1 MHQQKS
7 PLEKRMKK
15 LILFILIII
24 TPLCTTTRKEKTKT
38 KKPHKDIIVH
48 NLKDFF
54 LRCEQD
60 VLRAKK
66 VIIEEDIVKNLSH
79 LLRMNNGG
87 KKYYILERENTTKMI
102 RSVTKGVYTDF
113 ILINRKGVVIYTA
126 VNNDI
131 FGKNVR
137 SHLRGTPLLHCY
149 NNIKEGIY
157 FHDISTLSPEIER
170 HSLFVA
176 VKVKGGIS
184 FPGLF
189 VLQVSTRKLVSYME
203 KGSFALSKD
212 GIYRI
217 SRDPDKIQSSYED
230 FGSMDLSRSMSEGT
244 VNTFRNRAGVKFLY
258 RPFTHRNINWMI
270 VSESLNGNG

>member
-1 MHQQKS
+1 
-7 PLEKRMKK
+7 MKK

-24 TPLCTTTRKEKTKT
+24 TPLCKTPRKEAAVSE
-38 KKPHKDIIVH
+38 KPRRDIIVH

-54 LRCEQD
+54 VRCEQD

-66 VIIEEDIVKNLSH
+66 VIVDEDIVKNLSH
-79 LLRMNNGG
+79 LLRMDNGG
-87 KKYYILERENTTKMI
+87 KKFYILERENITRMI
-102 RSVTKGVYTDF
+102 RSVTRGVYTDF

-137 SHLRGTPLLHCY
+137 SHLKSTPLFHCY

-170 HSLFVA
+170 NSLFVA
-176 VKVKGGIS
+176 IKAKGGIS

-189 VLQVSTRKLVSYME
+189 VLQVSTGKLTGYME
-203 KGSFALSKD
+203 RGSFALSMD
-212 GIYRI
+212 GVYRL
-217 SRDPDKIQSSYED
+217 SRDPEKIQSSYED
-230 FGSMDLSRSMSEGT
+230 FNFMNLSGHAPGST
-244 VNTFRNRAGVKFLY
+244 AHTYKNRKGIKFIY

>member
-1 MHQQKS
+1 
-7 PLEKRMKK
+7 MKK
-15 LILFILIII
+15 LILFIFII
-24 TPLCTTTRKEKTKT
+24 TIPLCKTT
-38 KKPHKDIIVH
+38 KKQVPVTEKKERDIIVH

-60 VLRAKK
+60 VLRGKK
-66 VIIEEDIVKNLSH
+66 VIVDEDIVKNLSH
-79 LLRMNNGG
+79 LLRMDSGG
-87 KKYYILERENTTKMI
+87 KKFYILERDNITKMI
-102 RSVTKGVYTDF
+102 KSVTRGVYTDF

-137 SHLRGTPLLHCY
+137 SHLRSTPLFHCY

-176 VKVKGGIS
+176 VKAKGGIS

-189 VLQVSTRKLVSYME
+189 VLQVSTRKLTSYME
-203 KGSFALSKD
+203 RGSFALSKD

-217 SRDPDKIQSSYED
+217 SRDPEKIQSSYKD
-230 FGSMDLSRSMSEGT
+230 FDFLNLSGS
-244 VNTFRNRAGVKFLY
+244 VHTFRNRAGVKYIY

-270 VSESLNGNG
+270 VSQSINGKG